1 MRKNDNKVIYRGFII
16 IEEDGY
22 LSIYNDKNK
31 QYMSRVESTWKSGL
45 TSAKSKVDK
54 VMALHFDER

>member
-1 MRKNDNKVIYRGFII
+1 MKSNNKVIYRGFII
-16 IEEDGY
+16 IEEDGR
-22 LSIYNDKNK
+22 LNIYNDKK
-31 QYMSRVESTWKSGL
+31 QYMSKVESTGRSGL